1 MDLKVSCSKELE
13 DSGTRWVSGSNSPEC
28 DGCPV
33 SSVHIEESVS
43 AVCQSVRRGRRRG
56 EAVSKAAAPTAT
68 GHFNIGFRKVN
79 SEYLP

>member
-1 MDLKVSCSKELE
+1 MNSKVLK
-13 DSGTRWVSGSNSPEC
+13 DSGTPWVSGSNSPEC

-56 EAVSKAAAPTAT
+56 EAVSKAAAVTVT
-68 GHFNIGFRKVN
+68 SHFNFVFRIK
-79 SEYLP
+79 